1 VGSVPSTTDRN
12 GQLVATLDDV
22 TVTFPKAGVAV
33 VAFAGDHDVLTR
45 AAVSELLE
53 SLLDEAQ
60 FVDSSM
66 LSTFLAA
73 HRSAGTLGKRF
84 RIQLGTDSLVRRA
97 FEVCGVLEV
106 LDWASSREEALDG
119 HGSQR

>member
-1 VGSVPSTTDRN
+1 
-12 GQLVATLDDV
+12 VATLDDV

-53 SLLDEAQ
+53 SLLDGSDLVLADVSEAQ